1 MAQGRADLH
10 THSWS
15 SDGAQSPEDLVRA
28 AAGRVDVLA
37 VTDHDGIAGALRA
50 REFARENPTL
60 GVDVVI
66 GEEVSTLNGH
76 LLALYLE
83 ESVPPALPADRTIE
97 LIHAQGGLA
106 IPAHPFHPIRYRRW
120 GRPSLATLI
129 PDLPLDGIEVIN
141 NSGFSSRLYDAWAA
155 SRNAEWMLAVTG
167 GSDAHDVAYVG
178 TAVTRFDGRD
188 ARALRRA
195 LLERRTRAHLQWTW
209 TMRKA
214 SRHFAVKVRSFRRS
228 RHARPPVATGPRA
241 TVSREEEPA
250 LVVGAGAA
258 GAGRASR

>member
-1 MAQGRADLH
+1 MALGRADLH
-10 THSWS
+10 VHSWA

-28 AAGRVDVLA
+28 AAGRVNVLA

-50 REFARENPTL
+50 REFAREHPTL

-83 ESVPPALPADRTIE
+83 EAVPPGLSAGRTIE
-97 LIHAQGGLA
+97 LIHSQGGLA
-106 IPAHPFHPIRYRRW
+106 VPAHPFHPIRYRRW

-129 PDLPLDGIEVIN
+129 PDLPLDGIEVVN

-155 SRNAEWMLAVTG
+155 FRNAEWMLAVTG

-178 TAVTRFDGRD
+178 TAVTRFEGRS
-188 ARALRRA
+188 AAALRHA
-195 LLERRTRAHLQWTW
+195 LLERRTRAHLEWTW
-209 TMRKA
+209 TMRKVP
-214 SRHFAVKVRSFRRS
+214 RHFAVKVRSFRRS
-228 RHARPPVATGPRA
+228 LHVFKPPHAT
-241 TVSREEEPA
+241 
-250 LVVGAGAA
+250 
-258 GAGRASR
+258 ASRKEETGVIVSAGIEGASR

>member
-1 MAQGRADLH
+1 MADVECWRRMERIGPPARSGMAQGRADLH

-97 LIHAQGGLA
+97 LIHAQGGLPFPRIRS
-106 IPAHPFHPIRYRRW
+106 IPS
-120 GRPSLATLI
+120 GT
-129 PDLPLDGIEVIN
+129 DGGDGLR
-141 NSGFSSRLYDAWAA
+141 SRLSSRTCPWTA
-155 SRNAEWMLAVTG
+155 SRSSITPDSPAGSTTPGRLPATPSGCWRSPVAVTP
-167 GSDAHDVAYVG
+167 
-178 TAVTRFDGRD
+178 T
-188 ARALRRA
+188 
-195 LLERRTRAHLQWTW
+195 TW
-209 TMRKA
+209 LTWA
-214 SRHFAVKVRSFRRS
+214 
-228 RHARPPVATGPRA
+228 PR
-241 TVSREEEPA
+241 
-250 LVVGAGAA
+250 
-258 GAGRASR
+258 